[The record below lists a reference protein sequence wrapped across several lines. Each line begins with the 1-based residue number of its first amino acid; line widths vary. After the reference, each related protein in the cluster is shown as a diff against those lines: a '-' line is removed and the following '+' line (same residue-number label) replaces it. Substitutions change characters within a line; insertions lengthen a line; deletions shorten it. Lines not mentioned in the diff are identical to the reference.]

1 MITAKE
7 IYVYFTYLSSLS
19 VLVPIVIS
27 LFKFS
32 AFNKQLKALF
42 AYLLLN
48 LTNDF
53 IGYLL
58 FINNISTAFSFEIFA
73 IIQGFIIVYIYSE
86 RFEFSFLRM
95 LTVQLLMLSLFLF
108 VHFVSPTS
116 LDFSNALVDL
126 VLCFF
131 GVRYFTQIFINLQI
145 PVLTDYYFFWIN
157 TAFLFYFGTTFLFT
171 LFENFIRS
179 GDETLAF
186 LTWSI
191 QLISNIIHNFLLS
204 IGVWK
209 IQKT

>member
-1 MITAKE
+1 MSAKD
-7 IYVYFTYLSSLS
+7 IYIYFSYLSSLS
-19 VLVPIVIS
+19 VLVPIIIG

-48 LTNDF
+48 LVNDF

-73 IIQGFIIVYIYSE
+73 IIQGFIVVYIYSE
-86 RFEFSFLRM
+86 RFKFSFRTM
-95 LTVQLLMLSLFLF
+95 LILQLIMLSLFLF
-108 VHFVSPTS
+108 IHFISPPS

-126 VLCFF
+126 IICFF

-145 PVLTDYYFFWIN
+145 PVLTNYYFFWIN
-157 TAFLFYFGTTFLFT
+157 TAFLFYFGTTFLFS

-179 GDETLAF
+179 GSETLAIF
-186 LTWSI
+186 IWSI

-204 IGVWK
+204 IGIWK
-209 IQKT
+209 IRKT